1 MQTSI
6 RSLLAFLGAVAG
18 LLVLVPVILLA
29 IPLWLVGWLHSVARD
44 ALARSRPAT
53 IPWEQMM
60 AYEPEVGWKPL
71 PGLDAWAEGTPPFHV
86 RTDSEGWRG
95 PGVSIEDAQ
104 VVVFGDSFCFGH
116 GADEERFFANLTG
129 GPVVKAIGA
138 NGYNMVQG
146 LMWMKRYSKRLAGRT
161 VVWLVY
167 YGNDLLDNLRP
178 NMGRY
183 RIPFVRRGQG
193 GNGGWEIASQ
203 HVNAEPWRFSTKT
216 DYTRLL
222 AEICSPTFLSGR
234 VFEAC
239 DYLMCEA
246 ARVCADAGA
255 RLVVVGNP
263 DVEMIDPELVLRLR
277 ARAPDPSS
285 FDPKLPDTRFAE
297 ICERYGLPFVPLSE
311 RLGPHDHLPEDVHW
325 SPEGHEIVH
334 GLMSEIHDSWS
345 GAPSSPTV
353 TASAIPEKQVAAL

>member
-6 RSLLAFLGAVAG
+6 RVLLAFLGAVAG

-29 IPLWLVGWLHSVARD
+29 IPLWLVGWLHSVARH

-53 IPWEQMM
+53 ISWEQMM

-183 RIPFVRRGQG
+183 RIPFVRREQG
-193 GNGGWEIASQ
+193 GKRRVG
-203 HVNAEPWRFSTKT
+203 
-216 DYTRLL
+216 DRLTARQRRAVAVL
-222 AEICSPTFLSGR
+222 DQDRLHAVAGRDLLPDLPVRPCLRGMRLSG
-234 VFEAC
+234 
-239 DYLMCEA
+239 
-246 ARVCADAGA
+246 
-255 RLVVVGNP
+255 
-263 DVEMIDPELVLRLR
+263 
-277 ARAPDPSS
+277 
-285 FDPKLPDTRFAE
+285 T
-297 ICERYGLPFVPLSE
+297 
-311 RLGPHDHLPEDVHW
+311 
-325 SPEGHEIVH
+325 
-334 GLMSEIHDSWS
+334 
-345 GAPSSPTV
+345 
-353 TASAIPEKQVAAL
+353 